1 MINNDIIP
9 INNYNYDPLTVS
21 LSANKI
27 FIFDVRNIESSLDYN
42 FTTFLRSLCIKD
54 RKSETYKLATDN
66 LDTYL
71 DIKTLFDKYS
81 EISMMKE
88 LIFNPKQSKLFDI
101 LSKFINLKHLF
112 HNEDSIVEEDENIS
126 IAEILVDIK
135 ELETKGTKYD
145 KKLLANLKLLFRIDL

>member
-21 LSANKI
+21 LSANKK
-27 FIFDVRNIESSLDYN
+27 FIFDVRNLESSLDFN
-42 FTTFLRSLCIKD
+42 FTTFFRSLCINDK
-54 RKSETYKLATDN
+54 KSETYKLATDN

-88 LIFNPKQSKLFDI
+88 LIFNPMQSKLFDT
-101 LSKFINLKHLF
+101 LSKFINLKHLL
-112 HNEDSIVEEDENIS
+112 HYEDSIVEEDENIN
-126 IAEILVDIK
+126 IAEILSVIK
-135 ELETKGTKYD
+135 ELETKGSKYD